1 MDGSNVMAR
10 VRERVDTWL
19 AEFEEAL
26 AVRDIERVA
35 GLFATSSFWRDLI
48 AFTWNIA
55 TVEGREGVAELLR
68 TTLDATGPWG
78 FRTTEEPTEA
88 GGVVEAWPV
97 FETAVGRGQ
106 RAHHPELIGS
116 CTSSGSRPSTPVR
129 IESQLHPLA
138 ELCQVRRPRVKARF
152 DRCART
158 AGR

>member
-1 MDGSNVMAR
+1 MCVGRPASRASFWPRVELANRVISVHPASVHESANSLGERRDRMDGSNVMAR

-106 RAHHPELIGS
+106 RAHHPE
-116 CTSSGSRPSTPVR
+116 
-129 IESQLHPLA
+129 
-138 ELCQVRRPRVKARF
+138 
-152 DRCART
+152 
-158 AGR
+158 